1 MSIASKEDLLRASDL
16 VEREIELPSIR
27 MSVRVRALA
36 AAYSNQ
42 AMSEALEVATDQ
54 RGRQTASVNSRKL
67 EELQVLHGLIEPKFD
82 TIEEVQ
88 TFSQNVGRAWQKI
101 VETIGEISGVD
112 QATIERTNA
121 TFQPGGSGE
130 GGAHVGNGSAGG
142 EGAGEPVVPVR
153 SGVEAGDAGG

>member
-16 VEREIELPSIR
+16 VEREIELPSIG
-27 MSVRVRALA
+27 MSVS
-36 AAYSNQ
+36 AYSNQ
-42 AMSEALEVATDQ
+42 AMSEALEVSTDQ

-67 EELQVLHGLIEPKFD
+67 EELQVLHGLIEPKFA

-112 QATIERTNA
+112 KATVERTNA
-121 TFQPGGSGE
+121 TFQSGGSDAE
-130 GGAHVGNGSAGG
+130 RALVDNGNSAGS
-142 EGAGEPVVPVR
+142 GAGRPDLPVR
-153 SGVEAGDAGG
+153 AGVGVEDAGG

>member
-1 MSIASKEDLLRASDL
+1 MGIASKDDLLRASDL
-16 VEREIELPSIR
+16 VEREVELPSIN

-36 AAYSNQ
+36 AAYSNE
-42 AMSEALEVATDQ
+42 AMSEALEVSTDA

-88 TFSQNVGRAWQKI
+88 AFSQNVGRAWQKI
-101 VETIGEISGVD
+101 VETIGELSGVD

-121 TFQPGGSGE
+121 TFQSGGPEPGGTL
-130 GGAHVGNGSAGG
+130 VGNGSASR
-142 EGAGEPVVPVR
+142 EGAGEPPVPVR
-153 SGVEAGDAGG
+153 SGVALGDAGG

>member
-1 MSIASKEDLLRASDL
+1 MSIASKDDLLRASDL
-16 VEREIELPSIR
+16 VVREVELPSIG
-27 MSVRVRALA
+27 MSVRVRSLA
-36 AAYSNQ
+36 AAYSNE

-54 RGRQTASVNSRKL
+54 RGRQVASVNSRKL
-67 EELQVLHGLIEPKFD
+67 EELQVLHGLVEPKFS

-121 TFQPGGSGE
+121 TFQSGGSGE
-130 GGAHVGNGSAGG
+130 GGAHLGNGVANRDRVS
-142 EGAGEPVVPVR
+142 EPVVPVR
-153 SGVEAGDAGG
+153 TRVEAGDAGG